1 MENNSSIVSIIV
13 PIYNSEKYLSYCIRS
28 LINQSYKNIEIV
40 LVNDGS
46 TDNSEK
52 ICCDFLNKYKNI
64 RYIKIPNGGA
74 SKARNVGVN
83 ESKGEFIVFVD
94 ADDFIAKDAIEIL
107 YNNISKHDV
116 DMVEFVDYIRT
127 NHHLLEDENTN
138 DIKVA
143 RKNRDD
149 LFETFFRINGEK
161 DNHTLWNRMIKRQV
175 FSNNML
181 IEGRMNEDVAGVFDL
196 ICNTENSLTIY
207 VEKYYYFEN
216 KNGVTKSKFKKQD
229 LDLLFMWEYVCEKTE
244 KMFPQYLNYAVMN
257 KKRAYFTLLSKMFF
271 SGYNKKD
278 KDLLEVKQYLKS
290 NLKKC
295 FPDLIKWKMPISR
308 KILLIYINFFY

>member
-64 RYIKIPNGGA
+64 RYIKILNGGA